1 MYVCIYLSIPLSII
15 DLANRYADVRT
26 ELRNLAAVDTNKA
39 AVR

>member
-1 MYVCIYLSIPLSII
+1 MYII